1 MDDERKD
8 AGKNSLNN
16 ESPKS
21 NVSSA
26 NEDSDM
32 DVWGAAA
39 ANVNINSSRQRHE
52 REGATSNGED
62 SEQQKRQKTTQG
74 FVIPGVA
81 ASPPKFVSLEEIMTA
96 ANGMK
101 NMVLAHEIAVDKN
114 FKLEKLEPPENSLH
128 KQVEETVHKAFWSIL
143 DEELKE
149 DPPNY
154 TQAMI
159 LLEDV
164 KKNLNSLLLPQH
176 TKLKEQISEIL
187 DADLIR
193 QQAEKGVLDFQ
204 HYAQYVISVMGKM
217 CAPVRDEKIRE
228 LTQTRDVISM
238 FKGILET
245 LDLMKL
251 DMANFAI
258 DIFRPDIIANS
269 VEYEKKKFAEFLNVQ
284 TDGLQYTRKWLLRH
298 LTKVGGYGKYPSIED
313 KSAVHN
319 MTVCI
324 LGEAYLELLD
334 WDNSN
339 PYPETIEMDK
349 TRFDDLGNE
358 YWQLVVTGTVLL
370 VTVSTAHSLQEIAV
384 FKNKLKEHLIVL
396 LQGIFTNRRLEESIA
411 NISEQVLKEVTEIS
425 DTHCLGIDDGTKL
438 LIKGQIMDIIKE
450 DHKIR
455 KLVCTRARKFLLQTI
470 TSPTAAPLRIPPG
483 LSSLQ
488 TELTS
493 LTGQFLR
500 LVSHNR
506 AVFGEYYTDIV
517 TEGIAAAAAQAS
529 E

>member
-1 MDDERKD
+1 MDG
-8 AGKNSLNN
+8 AGKESDRDLSNG
-16 ESPKS
+16 ESPKAGVTPTS
-21 NVSSA
+21 
-26 NEDSDM
+26 ECSDM
-32 DVWGAAA
+32 SVWGAAA
-39 ANVNINSSRQRHE
+39 SNGSSSRQRCE
-52 REGATSNGED
+52 SEGATSNDED
-62 SEQQKRQKTTQG
+62 SEQGKRQKTTQK
-74 FVIPGVA
+74 FIIPGIA

-101 NMVLAHEIAVDKN
+101 NMVLAHEIAVDRN
-114 FKLEKLEPPENSLH
+114 FKLQKFEPPENSIH
-128 KQVEETVHKAFWSIL
+128 KQVKETVQKAFWDIL
-143 DEELKE
+143 EKELEE
-149 DPPNY
+149 DPPCY

-159 LLEDV
+159 LLEEV
-164 KKNLNSLLLPQH
+164 KENLSSLLLPQH
-176 TKLKEQISEIL
+176 SKLKEQIPEIL

-228 LTQTRDVISM
+228 LTQTKDVIPI

-258 DIFRPDIIANS
+258 DVFRPNIIANS
-269 VEYEKKKFAEFLNVQ
+269 VEYEKKKFAEFLNIHV
-284 TDGLQYTRKWLLRH
+284 DGLQYTRKWLMCH
-298 LTKVGGYGKYPSIED
+298 LTNVGRYGILPSIED
-313 KSAVHN
+313 KNAIRN
-319 MTVCI
+319 MTVCV
-324 LGEAYLELLD
+324 LGEAYLELLE

-339 PYPETIEMDK
+339 PYPETVEMDRA
-349 TRFDDLGNE
+349 RFNELGSE
-358 YWQLVVTGTVLL
+358 YWQLIIIGTILL
-370 VTVSTAHSLQEIAV
+370 VTVSTVHSLQGITA
-384 FKNKLKEHLIVL
+384 FKNKLKEHLTVL
-396 LQGIFTNRRLEESIA
+396 LEGIFTNRKLEEIIENVA
-411 NISEQVLKEVTEIS
+411 EQVVKEVAECS
-425 DTHCLGIDDGTKL
+425 ETHGLGIDDAVKKL
-438 LIKGQIMDIIKE
+438 IRGQILDIVKE
-450 DHKIR
+450 NHNIR
-455 KLVCTRARKFLLQTI
+455 KLVCTRAREFLLQTV

-506 AVFGEYYTDIV
+506 AVFGDYYTDIV
-517 TEGIAAAAAQAS
+517 TEGISAAATQTS